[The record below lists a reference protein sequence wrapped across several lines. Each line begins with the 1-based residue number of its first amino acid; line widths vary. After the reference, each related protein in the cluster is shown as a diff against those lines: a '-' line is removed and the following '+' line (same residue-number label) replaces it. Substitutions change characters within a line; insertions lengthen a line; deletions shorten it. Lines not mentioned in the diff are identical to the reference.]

1 MERNSSG
8 PEWFSIKQEDRA
20 FLKLYSA
27 STKERDDE
35 EEITWTM
42 QCEGAGIH

>member
-1 MERNSSG
+1 M
-8 PEWFSIKQEDRA
+8 KQEDRD
-20 FLKLYSA
+20 FQKSYSA
-27 STKERDDE
+27 STKEREDE